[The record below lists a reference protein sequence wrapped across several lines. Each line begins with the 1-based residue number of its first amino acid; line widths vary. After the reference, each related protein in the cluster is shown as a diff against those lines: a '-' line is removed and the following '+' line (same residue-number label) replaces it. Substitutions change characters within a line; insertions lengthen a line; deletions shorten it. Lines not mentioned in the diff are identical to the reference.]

1 MSEAATPLM
10 QQYNGVKARYPHA
23 LLLFR
28 LGDFYELFYEDAMI
42 ASREL
47 RITLTSRNREKGQ
60 PIPMCGVPY
69 HAAEGYIAKLIRAG
83 FKVAICEQMEQP
95 GPGKKLV
102 RREVSRVITP
112 GTATDVAVLDARENN
127 FLAAVA
133 QDPTPRSGQV
143 IGLALVDLS
152 TGEFLATEFHGAR
165 AEEELRDELQLLR
178 PRETLLPRPQQL
190 FETAKNTLLEGTG
203 GVETRL
209 EDWIFQ
215 RDYAERIL
223 REQFGVAELT
233 GFGLDT
239 HGQAMC
245 AAGAVVHYLREN
257 AARGEDAPSVEA
269 LQHLDRIRYY
279 EQQDAL
285 VLDPVSV
292 RNLELLAPIFTEET
306 KSSGPTTLIAV
317 LDATVTGMG
326 ARLLRAW
333 ILRPL
338 LDQDAIEARLDA
350 VAQLLQ
356 QTVVRGEIRKE
367 LRGIQDLERL
377 TSRITLGQAMPR
389 ELVALRKS
397 LAQLPVLREF
407 TVDSSRRRSDPRS
420 AISDQ
425 DPGKVAATAEGYP
438 ISDIRYQEE
447 GSVATL
453 GMTGEETGRRDA
465 ESAEETKRRATEDPP
480 SGPEGGSSVWQKDA
494 QAGVRVPQGGE
505 EAGAGLPHSKG
516 GLLSEVHEEIDELA
530 DVREL
535 LEKAIAEE
543 PPALASDVGIIRTG
557 YSAELDEL
565 RDLSKHSKQVI
576 ASMEERERKRTG
588 IGSLKI
594 RFNQVFG
601 YYIEIS
607 KPNLHLAPADYERK
621 QTLVNAERFTS
632 PELKEYERK
641 ILAAD
646 ERIGEI
652 ERQLYVDVR
661 SSIAAKAGRLR
672 RTAGAIAKL
681 DVLAA
686 FAKLAAD
693 RGYTRP
699 EFTTTGELLIIGGR
713 HAVIEELLK
722 QKGERFVPNDL
733 CFEPGRQQLLLITG
747 PNMGGKSTYL
757 RQAALIVLMA
767 QMGSYVPAR
776 QAKLPLTDRI
786 FTRIGASDNLARGRS
801 TFLVEMSEVAGIL
814 NHATPASLVLLDEV
828 GRGTATFDG
837 LSIAWAVVEHLQKN
851 TRARTLFATHYH
863 ELTEL
868 ADLLPAV
875 KNVHVSV
882 RETPNEIIF
891 LRRVE
896 PGSADKSYG
905 IEVARLAGLPRSV
918 IERAREVL
926 KRHEQSEHE
935 LSETLTPGAME
946 GANGNGGQGVMFTAL
961 DRAVLEK
968 LRNSNLDELK
978 PIEALNLL
986 AELKK
991 QIS

>member
-1 MSEAATPLM
+1 M
-10 QQYNGVKARYPHA
+10 QQYNAVKARYPHA

-69 HAAEGYIAKLIRAG
+69 HAADGYIARLIRAG

-133 QDPTPRSGQV
+133 QNTAKTI

-152 TGEFLATEFHGAR
+152 TGEFLATEFQGAG

-190 FETAKNTLLEGTG
+190 FETAKNTLLDGAG
-203 GVETRL
+203 GVESRL

-215 RDYAERIL
+215 RDYTERIL

-233 GFGLDT
+233 GFGLDA
-239 HGQAMC
+239 HVQAMC

-257 AARGEDAPSVEA
+257 AARGDDAPSVEA

-292 RNLELLAPIFTEET
+292 RNLELLAPIFTEEA
-306 KSSGPTTLIAV
+306 KSSGPTTLIAA
-317 LDATVTGMG
+317 LDSTVTGMG

-333 ILRPL
+333 VLRPL
-338 LDQDAIEARLDA
+338 IDPDAIEARLDA
-350 VAQLLQ
+350 VEHLVK

-397 LAQLPVLREF
+397 LAQLPVLKNF
-407 TVDSSRRRSDPRS
+407 VTPK
-420 AISDQ
+420 
-425 DPGKVAATAEGYP
+425 PT
-438 ISDIRYQEE
+438 
-447 GSVATL
+447 
-453 GMTGEETGRRDA
+453 
-465 ESAEETKRRATEDPP
+465 
-480 SGPEGGSSVWQKDA
+480 GGS
-494 QAGVRVPQGGE
+494 E
-505 EAGAGLPHSKG
+505 
-516 GLLSEVHEEIDELA
+516 LLRELHEEIDELV

-543 PPALASDVGIIRTG
+543 PPAVASEPGVIRAG
-557 YSAELDEL
+557 YNAELDEL
-565 RDLSKHSKQVI
+565 RDLSQHSKTII

-594 RFNQVFG
+594 RYNQVFG

-632 PELKEYERK
+632 PELKDYERK

-646 ERIGEI
+646 ERISEI

-661 SSIAAKAGRLR
+661 SSVAGKASRLR
-672 RTAGAIAKL
+672 KTAAAIAKL
-681 DVLAA
+681 DVLAS

-693 RGYTRP
+693 RNYVRP
-699 EFTTTGELLIIGGR
+699 EFNGTGELLIIGGR
-713 HAVIEELLK
+713 HPVIEELLK

-757 RQAALIVLMA
+757 RQTALIVLMA
-767 QMGSYVPAR
+767 QMGCFVAAR
-776 QAKLPLTDRI
+776 QAKLPITDRI

-837 LSIAWAVVEHLQKN
+837 LSIAWAVVEHLQKH

-868 ADLLPAV
+868 AELLPTV

-882 RETPNEIIF
+882 KETPSEIIF
-891 LRRVE
+891 LRKVE

-935 LSETLTPGAME
+935 LSETLTPGAS
-946 GANGNGGQGVMFTAL
+946 ANGNGSQNVLFTAL
-961 DRAVLEK
+961 DRAVIDRLK
-968 LRNSNLDELK
+968 AADLDELK

-986 AELKK
+986 AELKRE
-991 QIS
+991 ISNQ

>member
-1 MSEAATPLM
+1 MSEATTPLM
-10 QQYNGVKARYPHA
+10 QQYNAVKARYPHA

-69 HAAEGYIAKLIRAG
+69 HAAESYIARLIRAG

-112 GTATDVAVLDARENN
+112 GTATDVTVLDARENN

-133 QDPTPRSGQV
+133 QNTANAT

-152 TGEFLATEFHGAR
+152 TGEFQATEFSGAR
-165 AEEELRDELQLLR
+165 AEELLRDELQLVR
-178 PRETLLPRPQQL
+178 PRETLLARPQQL
-190 FETAKNTLLEGTG
+190 FETAKNTLLDGMG

-209 EDWIFQ
+209 EDWVFQ

-233 GFGLDT
+233 GFGLSAHT
-239 HGQAMC
+239 LAMC
-245 AAGAVVHYLREN
+245 AAGAVIHYLREH
-257 AARGEDAPSVEA
+257 AVRGDDAPSVEA
-269 LQHLDRIRYY
+269 LQPLDRIRFY
-279 EQQDAL
+279 EQHDAM

-292 RNLELLAPIFTEET
+292 RNLELLAPIFAEET
-306 KSSGPTTLIAV
+306 KGSGPATLIGA

-326 ARLLRAW
+326 ARLMRSW

-338 LDQDAIEARLDA
+338 IDLDAIEARLGA
-350 VAQLLQ
+350 VAHLLQ

-367 LRGIQDLERL
+367 LRGIHDLERL
-377 TSRITLGQAMPR
+377 TSRITLGQAGPR

-397 LAQLPVLREF
+397 LAQLPVLRNF
-407 TVDSSRRRSDPRS
+407 VT
-420 AISDQ
+420 
-425 DPGKVAATAEGYP
+425 
-438 ISDIRYQEE
+438 
-447 GSVATL
+447 
-453 GMTGEETGRRDA
+453 
-465 ESAEETKRRATEDPP
+465 PP
-480 SGPEGGSSVWQKDA
+480 PVGGS
-494 QAGVRVPQGGE
+494 E
-505 EAGAGLPHSKG
+505 
-516 GLLSEVHEEIDELA
+516 LLRRLHDEIDELV
-530 DVREL
+530 DVRET
-535 LEKAIAEE
+535 LERAIADE
-543 PPALASDVGIIRTG
+543 PPALASDPGMIRSG
-557 YSAELDEL
+557 YHAELDAL
-565 RDLSKHSKQVI
+565 RNLSQHSKQII
-576 ASMEERERKRTG
+576 AAMEERERKRTG
-588 IGSLKI
+588 IASLKI

-607 KPNLHLAPADYERK
+607 KPNLHLAPVDFERK

-646 ERIGEI
+646 ERILEI
-652 ERQLYVDVR
+652 ERQLFIDIR
-661 SSIAAKAGRLR
+661 SSIAGKAARLR
-672 RTAGAIAKL
+672 RTASAIAQL
-681 DVLAA
+681 DVLAS

-693 RGYTRP
+693 RGYVRP
-699 EFTTTGELLIIGGR
+699 EFNDSGELLLVAAR
-713 HAVIEELLK
+713 HPVIEELLR

-733 CFEPGRQQLLLITG
+733 CFEPHRQQLLLITG

-757 RQAALIVLMA
+757 RQAALIILMA
-767 QMGSYVPAR
+767 QMGCFVPAR
-776 QAKLPLTDRI
+776 QAKLPVTDRI

-801 TFLVEMSEVAGIL
+801 TFLVEMSEVASIL
-814 NHATPASLVLLDEV
+814 THATRSSLVLLDEV

-837 LSIAWAVVEHLQKN
+837 LSIAWAVVEHLQKH

-868 ADLLPAV
+868 ADLLPGV
-875 KNVHVSV
+875 QNVHVAV
-882 RETPNEIIF
+882 RETPNEIVF
-891 LRRVE
+891 LRHVE

-905 IEVARLAGLPRSV
+905 IEVARLAGLPRTV

-926 KRHEQSEHE
+926 KKHEQSEHQ
-935 LSETLTPGAME
+935 LSERLSPGAAE
-946 GANGNGGQGVMFTAL
+946 AANGNGAQQVLFTPL
-961 DRAVLEK
+961 DRGVLDK
-968 LRNSNLDELK
+968 LREADLDRLA
-978 PIEALNLL
+978 PLDALNLL